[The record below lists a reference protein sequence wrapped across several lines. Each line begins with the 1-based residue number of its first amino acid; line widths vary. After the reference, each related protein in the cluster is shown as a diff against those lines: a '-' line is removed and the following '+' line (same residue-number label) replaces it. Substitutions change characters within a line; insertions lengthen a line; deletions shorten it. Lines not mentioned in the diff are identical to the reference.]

1 MTQHPGASFTP
12 SSASLYTSP
21 SSNTNMATTMLP
33 ARGIALVG
41 APDGD
46 FGLNDARP
54 TPVQAM
60 HVDITQDI
68 VDALLESI
76 KSEKPP
82 QIIFGRTP
90 QLKYGDK
97 THMLQSSTELHR
109 YELYKSSGTGVD
121 DDGGGDDTLEF
132 AGLINH
138 SLVVHKAEDV
148 TAGVDSALEQL
159 RSNMAAI
166 SEFKEANKTI
176 VGDATPGRTPAHRRF
191 PSTGFKASHLAPSSP
206 MGKRPPTSQP
216 TNSHDNIVSALR
228 VPIIHLLAR
237 DPATEASLAATC
249 RTSLAVIRDVLPKIA
264 KRSTTDADKWQL
276 TDKTFREVNPYK
288 FPYKSPQERQQAI
301 DGAIKSFDR
310 QRLSK
315 DDKLWQILLPREERG
330 QGICLSRSTVKAPEA
345 KPKASTPMQKISD
358 LTKKKPAAKKAADKP
373 IAEKKARVAKV
384 AEAKPK
390 SSMKEKYLARE
401 QQTAKEVKGTK
412 ETKETK
418 EDPTIAAASATST
431 LSNSTP
437 RPTAPSH
444 RSTPSVDASKLRTN
458 TTTPRVKPKM
468 TGRDVQRERP
478 ANRPFKPTMPV
489 NTKPKNP
496 SPLSAS
502 PPLNASDFE
511 DSHPVHKALA
521 AAPSPAKPSAN
532 SDRSLK
538 RKANDTDSDMHNHSL
553 AVKKPH
559 ADRATQNRT
568 PSHTNG
574 RLNGSTPSSISSLK
588 RKSDDSSSS
597 NTPTTASKVR
607 KVVNI
612 DTGLASR
619 YHHNNP
625 RASPG
630 ASSSST
636 TSPSMPSLSFRQTVE
651 LSQKFQRYYKK
662 YEELYWQLTEAEKP
676 PTEAQRNDLLKKHK
690 KLEEMKR
697 EIKAGA
703 GMHHR

>member
-1 MTQHPGASFTP
+1 MV
-12 SSASLYTSP
+12 
-21 SSNTNMATTMLP
+21 
-33 ARGIALVG
+33 ARRHC
-41 APDGD
+41 D
-46 FGLNDARP
+46 
-54 TPVQAM
+54 M
-60 HVDITQDI
+60 K
-68 VDALLESI
+68 LLEI
-76 KSEKPP
+76 
-82 QIIFGRTP
+82 RT
-90 QLKYGDK
+90 
-97 THMLQSSTELHR
+97 
-109 YELYKSSGTGVD
+109 
-121 DDGGGDDTLEF
+121 
-132 AGLINH
+132 
-138 SLVVHKAEDV
+138 
-148 TAGVDSALEQL
+148 DSACC
-159 RSNMAAI
+159 R
-166 SEFKEANKTI
+166 TI

-191 PSTGFKASHLAPSSP
+191 PSTGFKPSHLAPSSP

-216 TNSHDNIVSALR
+216 ANSHDNIVSALR

-237 DPATEASLAATC
+237 EPATETSLATTC

-264 KRSTTDADKWQL
+264 KRSTSDADKWQL
-276 TDKTFREVNPYK
+276 TDKSFRELNPYK
-288 FPYKSPQERQQAI
+288 FPYKSPEDRQQAI

-345 KPKASTPMQKISD
+345 KPKPSTPMQKISD
-358 LTKKKPAAKKAADKP
+358 LTKKKPVARKAADK
-373 IAEKKARVAKV
+373 AMVEKKPRVVKATEV
-384 AEAKPK
+384 KPRSGIK
-390 SSMKEKYLARE
+390 GKFLARE
-401 QQTAKEVKGTK
+401 QPIVKEVK
-412 ETKETK
+412 ETKE
-418 EDPTIAAASATST
+418 EPTIVAAPPPATST
-431 LSNSTP
+431 ASSSTP

-444 RSTPSVDASKLRTN
+444 RSTPSIDAPKPRTNNNN

-468 TGRDVQRERP
+468 SARDAQRERP
-478 ANRPFKPTMPV
+478 TNRPFKPTMPV

-511 DSHPVHKALA
+511 DPHPVHKALIA
-521 AAPSPAKPSAN
+521 ASSPAKSSGN
-532 SDRSLK
+532 SDRALK
-538 RKANDTDSDMHNHSL
+538 RKANDIDSDMHNHNL
-553 AVKKPH
+553 AVKKPN
-559 ADRATQNRT
+559 ADRATLKRT

-574 RLNGSTPSSISSLK
+574 RLNGSTPSSTSSLK

-597 NTPTTASKVR
+597 NTPTTAPKVR
-607 KVVNI
+607 KVANI

-676 PTEAQRNDLLKKHK
+676 PTEAQRNDLLKMHK